1 MEVKCNKTGDNET
14 HDEKA
19 VPKEALPSTLKQKRI
34 DHMWDK
40 NMEESYIYFHT
51 AYTRTIEPTLPLSQ
65 YGIRVIQGEY

>member
-1 MEVKCNKTGDNET
+1 
-14 HDEKA
+14 
-19 VPKEALPSTLKQKRI
+19 
-34 DHMWDK
+34 MWDK